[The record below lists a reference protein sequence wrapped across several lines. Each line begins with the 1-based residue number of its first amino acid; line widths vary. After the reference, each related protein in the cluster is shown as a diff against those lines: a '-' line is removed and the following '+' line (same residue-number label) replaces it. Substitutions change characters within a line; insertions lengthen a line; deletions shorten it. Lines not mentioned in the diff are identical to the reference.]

1 MVRTPHSL
9 KEAKEIVGEE
19 RRKVT
24 SSLSA
29 VAGSRWL
36 MAILATFA
44 IAFGAHLIYAPER
57 LPPVGGLSLTTFGLP
72 STVDFGFVG
81 EQAQQAA
88 EAAQR
93 QGAASRVDE
102 FVAANQARIPL
113 FNAIVF
119 GAALLLLLGNMW
131 IMTVRRRFTRG

>member
-9 KEAKEIVGEE
+9 KEAKEIVHEE
-19 RRKVT
+19 RVKVT

-29 VAGSRWL
+29 IAGSRWL

-44 IAFGAHLIYAPER
+44 ITFGAHLIYAPAR
-57 LPPVGGLSLTTFGLP
+57 LPPVAGVSLTTLGLP
-72 STVDFGFVG
+72 TGVDFGFVG
-81 EQAQQAA
+81 EQAG
-88 EAAQR
+88 EAAAAAGR
-93 QGAASRVDE
+93 QGAQGRVDE
-102 FVAANQARIPL
+102 FITSNEARVPL
-113 FNAIVF
+113 INAIGF

>member
-19 RRKVT
+19 RRKVS

-29 VAGSRWL
+29 IAGSRWL

-44 IAFGAHLIYAPER
+44 IAFGAHLVYAPER

-72 STVDFGFVG
+72 SSVDFGFVG

-93 QGAASRVDE
+93 QGATSRVDQL
-102 FVAANQARIPL
+102 VAEHQAQVPL
-113 FNAIVF
+113 INMIGF
-119 GAALLLLLGNMW
+119 GAALALLLGNMW
-131 IMTVRRRFTRG
+131 IMTNRRRFTRG